1 VRKESKSLKVFI
13 AFIFDIY
20 PTLTQIG
27 NIDFVV
33 KLMAQLEGKK
43 ILVTGGAGFI
53 GFHLCTKLSA
63 LTPNITIYDN
73 LSNGKIE
80 NVKEIPKVNFIKGD
94 ILDTKKLGTVEK
106 TDLIFH
112 LAAQVVVPYSMENP
126 MDDFETNVRGT
137 LHVLE
142 KARRDD
148 ARLVFTSSAAVYGN
162 PTQLPTPV
170 DYDPCPFSFYGLSKL
185 VGEEY
190 CNMYADKY
198 GMKITILRLA
208 NVYGSRCHGVI
219 SDFLDKI
226 SKNPKKLEI
235 IGTGLQARDFV
246 HVSDVVNALILSATN
261 ENAVGQTFNIG
272 FGKTTKVIDIA
283 KMILQILN
291 LQDKTVITTT
301 NVSWKGDIDTI
312 WFDSSKTKKEL
323 NWTPK
328 ISLEDHLRKLIAERK
343 MIGEEN
349 AR

>member
-1 VRKESKSLKVFI
+1 
-13 AFIFDIY
+13 
-20 PTLTQIG
+20 
-27 NIDFVV
+27 
-33 KLMAQLEGKK
+33 MAQLEGKK

-53 GFHLCTKLSA
+53 GFHLCKKLSEFTPK
-63 LTPNITIYDN
+63 LTVYDN

-80 NVKEIPKVNFIKGD
+80 NVKEIPKANFIKGD
-94 ILDTKKLGTVEK
+94 ILDTKKLGTIEK
-106 TDLIFH
+106 ADLIFH

-137 LHVLE
+137 LHILE

-148 ARLVFTSSAAVYGN
+148 ARIVFTSSAAVYGN
-162 PTQLPTPV
+162 PARLPTPV
-170 DYDPCPFSFYGLSKL
+170 DYAPCPFSFYGLSKL

-190 CNMYADKY
+190 CNMYTDKY
-198 GMKITILRLA
+198 GLGITVLRLA

-226 SKNPKKLEI
+226 SKNPEKLEI
-235 IGTGLQARDFV
+235 IGTGLQSRDFV

-272 FGKTTKVIDIA
+272 FGKTTKIIDLA
-283 KMILQILN
+283 KMILKILN
-291 LQDKTVITTT
+291 LQDKTVISAT

-312 WFDSSKTKKEL
+312 WFDNSKTKKEL